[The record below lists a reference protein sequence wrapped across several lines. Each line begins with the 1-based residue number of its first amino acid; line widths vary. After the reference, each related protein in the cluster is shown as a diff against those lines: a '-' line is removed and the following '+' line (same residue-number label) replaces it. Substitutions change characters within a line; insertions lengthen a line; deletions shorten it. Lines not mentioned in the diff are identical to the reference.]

1 MDAPKGDLLTFLF
14 VATLALGFAELQYRR
29 EASLRWFLLA
39 TLFVILTAM
48 LIWLA
53 YG

>member
-1 MDAPKGDLLTFLF
+1 MGEPKGDLLAFM
-14 VATLALGFAELQYRR
+14 VVIGIAIAFAELQYRR